1 MTSPSASFQ
10 GPPLSRIRVLDIANF
25 YAAPLVASLLGDFGA
40 EVIKVEPLTGD
51 LFRGNTLWPMI
62 MRNKKSVT
70 LDFSSPDDCATL
82 RELIATAD
90 VVVENYSEAWKAAR
104 GLDWQALSAL
114 NPRLIML
121 SLSCFGQSGPYAGRP
136 GNGSMGEAFGGFT
149 HMTGPEDGTP
159 VIPSLPL
166 GDAVGALSAAYG
178 VVSALY
184 WRDAGGGTG
193 QRIDA
198 SLYEPMLQ
206 VMAPAIAR
214 WTPQDSPRRLG
225 NRMPESFL
233 RNIFPTSDGRYLLIA
248 LSTKRK
254 LVEFMELVGA
264 EPDADPEQ
272 AAAAWTAG
280 QTLEAVMT
288 ICESRGMLAMPVNS
302 IDDLLADPHIAAR
315 GNLRH
320 FEDAVQGA
328 FMLPAPTPVLSA
340 TPGVLGWTG
349 AAPGAHNDEILSGL
363 AARKPAGVV
372 G

>member
-1 MTSPSASFQ
+1 MA
-10 GPPLSRIRVLDIANF
+10 PLSGVRVLDIANF

-40 EVIKVEPLTGD
+40 EVIKVEPPTGD

-70 LDFSSPDDCATL
+70 LDFANPEDCATL

-90 VVVENYSEAWKAAR
+90 VVVENYSDAWKESR
-104 GLDWQALSAL
+104 GLDWAALSAA

-264 EPDADPEQ
+264 EPDADPE
-272 AAAAWTAG
+272 ATAEAWTSA
-280 QTLEAVMT
+280 QSLDEVMA
-288 ICESRGMLAMPVNS
+288 ICEARGMLAMPVNS

-315 GNLRH
+315 GNLLH
-320 FEDAVQGA
+320 FQDAVQGA
-328 FMLPAPTPVLSA
+328 FMLPAPAPGLSA
-340 TPGVLGWTG
+340 SPGAVGWTG
-349 AAPGAHNDEILSGL
+349 AAAGAHNAEILGALPSRQGTP
-363 AARKPAGVV
+363 AAG
-372 G
+372 

>member
-225 NRMPESFL
+225 NRMPEM
-233 RNIFPTSDGRYLLIA
+233 A
-248 LSTKRK
+248 
-254 LVEFMELVGA
+254 
-264 EPDADPEQ
+264 
-272 AAAAWTAG
+272 
-280 QTLEAVMT
+280 
-288 ICESRGMLAMPVNS
+288 ICEARGMLAMPVNS